1 MEYTQKSLEQY
12 FEEFGVKD
20 ADAKAK
26 LLPLITDLIY
36 DRNMHVVGLEKFK
49 DDEYKHKQLE
59 EGIADLEDVI
69 KRQFESAN

>member
-12 FEEFGVKD
+12 FEEHGVTD

-36 DRNMHVVGLEKFK
+36 DRNMHVVELEKAE
-49 DDEYKHKQLE
+49 DEYKQKQIQ
-59 EGIADLEDVI
+59 EGIAELEDSI
-69 KRQFESAN
+69 KNQFSSI